1 MKMSINPLTGKVV
14 NNRRRL
20 VFDEQ
25 RVAYVSLA
33 KGEKLIRDPLNPGK
47 LSVGQKLLFEPLQG
61 RYIVEA
67 HKLGFDP
74 LQGKFITLQKGEK
87 LRFDPLGCK
96 FVVVSKKK
104 TLIEGQIRHFAR

>member
-1 MKMSINPLTGKVV
+1 MKMSINPLTGKVL

-25 RVAYVSLA
+25 KIAYVSLA
-33 KGEKLIRDPLNPGK
+33 KGEKLIRDPLDPGK
-47 LSVGQKLLFEPLQG
+47 LSVGQKLLFHPLQG
-61 RYIVEA
+61 KYIVGA

-74 LQGKFITLQKGEK
+74 LEGKYIVLQKGEK

-96 FVVVSKKK
+96 FVVVRKKR
-104 TLIEGQIRHFAR
+104 L